1 MTDSIQNS
9 AIVNSGSQAIDMAD
23 EKRAE
28 KADMSQN
35 EQQDEPLTHVHATTF
50 LALLAICLI
59 YFAQTIALVGTGS
72 VSLPLPH

>member
-1 MTDSIQNS
+1 MSESAQNG
-9 AIVNSGSQAIDMAD
+9 ATVNSGSQTSDMVD

-28 KADMSQN
+28 KADIAQN
-35 EQQDEPLTHVHATTF
+35 EQQDGPLTHVHATTF

-72 VSLPLPH
+72 VCLPLAC